1 MELMTARHFQIQC
14 RLMAAIWLAAVV
26 VVSMQASAQ
35 HNNNFEIFRTAWGNL
50 AAGRDLYG
58 ANPGHH
64 DFYKYSPTFAL
75 LFAPLAVVPFALG
88 MLLWN
93 AANAL
98 ALYWSLGRALE
109 PRPALAA
116 RGIVFLD
123 AVGSMQNAQSNALS
137 AGLMITAF
145 VLLYGRREFVGAL
158 AIALGAAIKI
168 FPVVA
173 GVFVVF
179 RPYRLP
185 RFLLVGAGV
194 ALLFLA
200 APLVLL
206 SPGELLAQYRSW
218 GAISGRDALTR
229 GYSVMEQLHLWTGL
243 NWPNWPVQLGGALVL
258 LAPLARISR
267 WGVERFRLLFL
278 ASVLMFCVLFNHKA
292 ESPTFVVAA
301 AGVAIW
307 FVVSARDRLAWGA
320 FALFVV
326 GTVLSASDAM
336 PEALQEQV
344 FEPYRFKT
352 IPVLV
357 VWILTQ
363 SALWRESSAPRQSE
377 SVPLPA
383 PESAPAGGGR

>member
-1 MELMTARHFQIQC
+1 
-14 RLMAAIWLAAVV
+14 MAALWLMAVV
-26 VVSMQASAQ
+26 VVSVQAGAQ
-35 HNNNFEIFRTAWGNL
+35 HNNNFAIFRTAWENL
-50 AAGRDLYG
+50 AAGRELYG

-75 LFAPLAVVPFALG
+75 LFAPLALVPFTAG

-98 ALYWSLGRALE
+98 ALYWSIGQVLE

-116 RGIVFLD
+116 RAIVFLD

-137 AGLMITAF
+137 AGLMIMAF
-145 VLLYGRREFVGAL
+145 SFLHARREVRAAL
-158 AIALGAAIKI
+158 AIAGGAAIKI
-168 FPVVA
+168 FPVLA
-173 GVFVVF
+173 GVFVIF

-185 RFLLVGAGV
+185 RFLLISAGV
-194 ALLFLA
+194 AIVFLL
-200 APLVLL
+200 APLIVV

-218 GAISGRDALTR
+218 GAISSSDALTR
-229 GYSVMEQLHLWTGL
+229 GYSVMEQVHLWTGL
-243 NWPNWPVQLGGALVL
+243 DWPNWPLQLVGAVAL
-258 LAPLARISR
+258 LAPLARLSR

-292 ESPTFVVAA
+292 ESPSFVVAA

-307 FVVSARDRLAWGA
+307 FVVSDRGRLSWSA

-336 PEALQEQV
+336 PETLQQNF

-352 IPVLV
+352 IPVV
-357 VWILTQ
+357 IVWILTQ
-363 SALWRESSAPRQSE
+363 FALWRESSAPPRSG
-377 SVPLPA
+377 SAPLPA
-383 PESAPAGGGR
+383 PGSAPAGAVR

>member
-1 MELMTARHFQIQC
+1 
-14 RLMAAIWLAAVV
+14 MAALWLMAVV
-26 VVSMQASAQ
+26 VVSVQAGAQ
-35 HNNNFEIFRTAWGNL
+35 HNNNFAIFRTAWENL
-50 AAGRDLYG
+50 AAGRELYG

-75 LFAPLAVVPFALG
+75 LFAPLALVPFTAG

-98 ALYWSLGRALE
+98 ALYWSIGQVLE

-116 RGIVFLD
+116 RAIVFLD

-137 AGLMITAF
+137 AGLMIMAF
-145 VLLYGRREFVGAL
+145 SFLHARREVRAAL
-158 AIALGAAIKI
+158 AIAGGAAIKI
-168 FPVVA
+168 FPVLA
-173 GVFVVF
+173 GVFVIF

-185 RFLLVGAGV
+185 RFLLISAGV
-194 ALLFLA
+194 AIVFLL
-200 APLVLL
+200 APLIVV

-218 GAISGRDALTR
+218 GAISSSDALTR

-243 NWPNWPVQLGGALVL
+243 DWPNWPLQLVGAVAL
-258 LAPLARISR
+258 LAPLARLSR

-292 ESPTFVVAA
+292 ESPSFVVAA

-307 FVVSARDRLAWGA
+307 FVVSDRGRLSWSA

-336 PEALQEQV
+336 PETLQQNF

-352 IPVLV
+352 IPVLI

-363 SALWRESSAPRQSE
+363 FALWRESSAPPRSG
-377 SVPLPA
+377 SAPLPA
-383 PESAPAGGGR
+383 PGSAPAGAVR

>member
-1 MELMTARHFQIQC
+1 
-14 RLMAAIWLAAVV
+14 MAALWLVAVV
-26 VVSMQASAQ
+26 VVSLQASAQ
-35 HNNNFEIFRTAWGNL
+35 HNNNFEIFRTAWVNL
-50 AAGRDLYG
+50 VAGRDLYG
-58 ANPGHH
+58 ANPSHQ

-75 LFAPLAVVPFALG
+75 LFAPLALVPFAVGL
-88 MLLWN
+88 LLWN

-98 ALYWSLGRALE
+98 ALYWSLGQVLE
-109 PRPALAA
+109 PRSALAA

-137 AGLMITAF
+137 AGLMIMAF
-145 VLLYGRREFVGAL
+145 GFLYARREVMGAL

-173 GVFVVF
+173 GVFVIF

-185 RFLLVGAGV
+185 RFLLIGAAV
-194 ALLFLA
+194 SLLFFL
-200 APLVLL
+200 APLLVL
-206 SPGELLAQYRSW
+206 SPAELLAQYRSW
-218 GAISGRDALTR
+218 GAISSSDALTR

-243 NWPNWPVQLGGALVL
+243 DWPNWPLQLLGALVL

-267 WGVERFRLLFL
+267 WGIERFRLLFL

-307 FVVSARDRLAWGA
+307 LLVADRDWLAWSA
-320 FALFVV
+320 FAVFVV

-336 PEALQEQV
+336 PETLQENF

-363 SALWRESSAPRQSE
+363 FALWKESSTPRQSG
-377 SVPLPA
+377 SAPLPA
-383 PESAPAGGGR
+383 PESAPAGAGR

>member
-1 MELMTARHFQIQC
+1 
-14 RLMAAIWLAAVV
+14 MAALWLMAVV
-26 VVSMQASAQ
+26 VVSVQAGAQ
-35 HNNNFEIFRTAWGNL
+35 HNNNFAIFRTAWENL
-50 AAGRDLYG
+50 AAGRELYG

-75 LFAPLAVVPFALG
+75 LFAPLALVPFTAG

-98 ALYWSLGRALE
+98 ALYWSIGQVLE

-116 RGIVFLD
+116 RVIVFLD

-137 AGLMITAF
+137 AGLMIMAF
-145 VLLYGRREFVGAL
+145 SFLHARREVRAAL
-158 AIALGAAIKI
+158 AIAGGAAIKI
-168 FPVVA
+168 FPVLA
-173 GVFVVF
+173 GVFVIF

-185 RFLLVGAGV
+185 RFLLISAGV
-194 ALLFLA
+194 AIVFLL
-200 APLVLL
+200 APLIVV

-218 GAISGRDALTR
+218 GAISSSDALTR

-243 NWPNWPVQLGGALVL
+243 DWPNWPLQLVGAVAL
-258 LAPLARISR
+258 LAPLARLSR

-292 ESPTFVVAA
+292 ESPSFVVAA

-307 FVVSARDRLAWGA
+307 FVVSDRGRLSWSA

-336 PEALQEQV
+336 PETLQQNF

-352 IPVLV
+352 IPVLI

-363 SALWRESSAPRQSE
+363 FALWRESSAPPRSG
-377 SVPLPA
+377 SAPLPA
-383 PESAPAGGGR
+383 PGSAPAGAVR

>member
-1 MELMTARHFQIQC
+1 
-14 RLMAAIWLAAVV
+14 MAALWLVAVV
-26 VVSMQASAQ
+26 VVSLQAGAQ
-35 HNNNFEIFRTAWGNL
+35 HNNNFEIFRTAWANL
-50 AAGRDLYG
+50 TAGRDLYG
-58 ANPGHH
+58 ANPSHH

-75 LFAPLAVVPFALG
+75 LFAPLAVVPFTVG
-88 MLLWN
+88 VLLWN
-93 AANAL
+93 ALNAL
-98 ALYWSLGRALE
+98 SLYWSLGQVLA

-137 AGLMITAF
+137 AGLMIMAF
-145 VLLYGRREFVGAL
+145 SFLYARREIMGAL
-158 AIALGAAIKI
+158 SIAVGAAIKI

-173 GVFVVF
+173 GVFVLF

-185 RFLLVGAGV
+185 RFLLISAVV
-194 ALLFLA
+194 AAVLVL

-206 SPGELLAQYRSW
+206 SPAELLAQYRSW
-218 GAISGRDALTR
+218 GAISGSDALTR

-243 NWPNWPVQLGGALVL
+243 DWPNWPVQLLGALVL
-258 LAPLARISR
+258 LAPLSRISR
-267 WGVERFRLLFL
+267 SGVERFRLLVL

-292 ESPTFVVAA
+292 ESPSFVVAA

-307 FVVSARDRLAWGA
+307 FAVSVRNRLAWAA

-336 PEALQEQV
+336 PETLQENF

-357 VWILTQ
+357 IWTLTQ
-363 SALWRESSAPRQSE
+363 IALWTESSAPRQSG

-383 PESAPAGGGR
+383 PESARAGAAR